1 MYVVKMDEE
10 GRITIPQEIIS
21 AQGFGKD
28 TAFLVANMNDTLIL
42 KKVIEKGAQT
52 REEPVQEKEEKTMR
66 QKGSDFAVGLFNALK
81 GLIEISEDYDIPGV
95 EITPIEKKED
105 ARTQTEAAEIPIV

>member
-10 GRITIPQEIIS
+10 GRIAIPQEIIS

-42 KKVIEKGAQT
+42 KKVIEKGAQI
-52 REEPVQEKEEKTMR
+52 REEPVQEKEE
-66 QKGSDFAVGLFNALK
+66 AVDISQYTTKENATTSLGDLLK
-81 GLIEISEDYDIPGV
+81 GFKFD
-95 EITPIEKKED
+95 
-105 ARTQTEAAEIPIV
+105 